1 METLDSELF
10 KEWLGLAGGPS
21 PTPDDP
27 LGPDDALC
35 VIDMQA
41 DFLPHDPERNPHG
54 GRFGVAEG
62 LDIIDTIVKLV
73 DMAADSGATVCA
85 TRDYHPIDHVC
96 FTSEGGPF
104 PAHCVQG
111 TKGAKLS
118 PPIAAALARAVRNY
132 GPERVF
138 VAFKGMHEDIDSFG
152 GFPYMEGGEGR
163 VPRRDGLDEK
173 TSMCPMGCAMAPW
186 TGAIVLKNSS
196 IAMATAEGGNPDD
209 IDMDAP
215 PDVLALMPDGRD
227 RGRKTMKAA
236 LAGKKRVFVC
246 GLALDFCVLDTCLNA
261 KQCGVESVH
270 AVLDA
275 ARAAHIDGVGSHGS
289 GFISDPQQVMS
300 KIRDAGVNV
309 ATFWSLIPKPAAPK
323 LADVVSKVLG
333 FPASLG
339 PFGLARACKMSV
351 TFDADQIAYRVEQGK
366 GSSKDLADLQSLGF
380 TCSGRC
386 SPVVP
391 LPARWPAAPA
401 TAKRMCWAYP
411 MAGMAELSYNSRL
424 AFLKLTAS
432 PDLRFAAYGG
442 FLHLDDAGTVVAVQ
456 TVGGGAD
463 LAFGAPQAWR
473 PEFTEQLEGAG
484 RFQPVTLPSLLRDG
498 ATHFCWLNA
507 GEELKAAGA
516 SWVPAKGGAFL
527 YKMKGKEPIF
537 FPVGLNWKVET
548 SSA

>member
-1 METLDSELF
+1 METLHSELF
-10 KEWLGLAGGPS
+10 KEWLGLAGQPK
-21 PTPDDP
+21 PADDAP
-27 LGPDDALC
+27 LGPDDAVV

-401 TAKRMCWAYP
+401 TASSRRASRKSFIREPALLANSSISYQ
-411 MAGMAELSYNSRL
+411 AGCSRN
-424 AFLKLTAS
+424 
-432 PDLRFAAYGG
+432 P
-442 FLHLDDAGTVVAVQ
+442 
-456 TVGGGAD
+456 
-463 LAFGAPQAWR
+463 
-473 PEFTEQLEGAG
+473 
-484 RFQPVTLPSLLRDG
+484 LLRARSLARRRALRALRSCVRCQVRAPGVAADSRRPRHKFET
-498 ATHFCWLNA
+498 ATVLTVHERSASMRKYNA
-507 GEELKAAGA
+507 FSIAQLVRACGC
-516 SWVPAKGGAFL
+516 
-527 YKMKGKEPIF
+527 
-537 FPVGLNWKVET
+537 
-548 SSA
+548 

>member
-261 KQCGVESVH
+261 KQCGVESVPRRARRGARGAH
-270 AVLDA
+270 RRRRLARLGLHLRPAAGDGQDTRRRRQRGDVLEPDPEA
-275 ARAAHIDGVGSHGS
+275 GRAQAGRRCLQSAGLPRVARPVWARA
-289 GFISDPQQVMS
+289 
-300 KIRDAGVNV
+300 
-309 ATFWSLIPKPAAPK
+309 
-323 LADVVSKVLG
+323 
-333 FPASLG
+333 
-339 PFGLARACKMSV
+339 
-351 TFDADQIAYRVEQGK
+351 
-366 GSSKDLADLQSLGF
+366 
-380 TCSGRC
+380 
-386 SPVVP
+386 
-391 LPARWPAAPA
+391 
-401 TAKRMCWAYP
+401 
-411 MAGMAELSYNSRL
+411 RL
-424 AFLKLTAS
+424 
-432 PDLRFAAYGG
+432 
-442 FLHLDDAGTVVAVQ
+442 
-456 TVGGGAD
+456 
-463 LAFGAPQAWR
+463 
-473 PEFTEQLEGAG
+473 
-484 RFQPVTLPSLLRDG
+484 
-498 ATHFCWLNA
+498 
-507 GEELKAAGA
+507 
-516 SWVPAKGGAFL
+516 
-527 YKMKGKEPIF
+527 
-537 FPVGLNWKVET
+537 
-548 SSA
+548 